1 MPAEERREYL
11 TIISSESKRLA
22 ALANSVLA
30 LSRVEAQTILTDAAP
45 YPLAEQ
51 LRQTALMTEQRWS
64 RRKKIDLAVEIPE
77 EGECLYTGSEALLK
91 EVWMNLLDNAVKFS
105 PEGGTVTLTL
115 QQHPDTV
122 TVTVTDQGPGMDE
135 ATQARIFDQFY
146 QGDTSHKT
154 EGNGLGLAMV
164 KKIVA
169 LHGGRVTVDSRPGQ
183 GSAFTVWLPA
193 AKG

>member
-1 MPAEERREYL
+1 M
-11 TIISSESKRLA
+11 
-22 ALANSVLA
+22 A

-91 EVWMNLLDNAVKFS
+91 EVWVNLLDNAVKFS

-115 QQHPDTV
+115 QQHPDAV

>member
-1 MPAEERREYL
+1 MKTVRRL
-11 TIISSESKRLA
+11 VPMAAIGGALLLLA
-22 ALANSVLA
+22 TAVAAADGVLHPF
-30 LSRVEAQTILTDAAP
+30 LVAQPKQAP
-45 YPLAEQ
+45 QEVN
-51 LRQTALMTEQRWS
+51 
-64 RRKKIDLAVEIPE
+64 LAVEIPE
-77 EGECLYTGSEALLK
+77 EGKCMYTGSEALLK
-91 EVWMNLLDNAVKFS
+91 EVWVNLLDNAVKFS

-115 QQHPDTV
+115 QQHPDAV

-164 KKIVA
+164 KKIVT
-169 LHGGRVTVDSRPGQ
+169 LHGGRVTVDSLPGQ
-183 GSAFTVWLPA
+183 VSAFTVWLPA